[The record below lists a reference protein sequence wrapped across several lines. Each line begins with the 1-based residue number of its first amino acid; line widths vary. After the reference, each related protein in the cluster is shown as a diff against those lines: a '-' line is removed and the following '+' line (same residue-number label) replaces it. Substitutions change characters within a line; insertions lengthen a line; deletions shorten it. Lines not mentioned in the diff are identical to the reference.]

1 MPMVS
6 QDAPAPRNRVVFA
19 VGGRIIGET
28 HRPWILR
35 PKLHHPLHDWGTATL
50 IFRTI
55 IHLKTQRRHVRKP
68 RADGLL
74 PLRESV
80 RQAVTGHFGGPP
92 IPQQCIKR
100 RAEEAAGGARCRWL
114 NIVLSCCDYGTPF
127 APRAQ
132 GPTFTGALASM
143 ERCKTSSAP
152 SAA

>member
-1 MPMVS
+1 MPMVC

-19 VGGRIIGET
+19 VGRRIIGEP
-28 HRPWILR
+28 HRHVIR
-35 PKLHHPLHDWGTATL
+35 RHKLPHPMPDWGTATL
-50 IFRTI
+50 VVWTI
-55 IHLKTQRRHVRKP
+55 IHLKTQCRHVRKP

-127 APRAQ
+127 APSRA
-132 GPTFTGALASM
+132 
-143 ERCKTSSAP
+143 
-152 SAA
+152 